1 MADTLPTDAAP
12 PPSELAED
20 ATRVLLPGVSPL
32 PKPPSKYTVAGHPT
46 GRVDA
51 RDIVTGA
58 DVLAGLRRSRRI
70 AGYLDS
76 WFFALLRRN
85 PQPTDAAM
93 SDNVCRCGTY
103 VRIRAAIHRAALLLR
118 NGAVPRER

>member
-1 MADTLPTDAAP
+1 M
-12 PPSELAED
+12 
-20 ATRVLLPGVSPL
+20 
-32 PKPPSKYTVAGHPT
+32 
-46 GRVDA
+46 
-51 RDIVTGA
+51 
-58 DVLAGLRRSRRI
+58 

-85 PQPTDAAM
+85 PQPTDADIDAAM